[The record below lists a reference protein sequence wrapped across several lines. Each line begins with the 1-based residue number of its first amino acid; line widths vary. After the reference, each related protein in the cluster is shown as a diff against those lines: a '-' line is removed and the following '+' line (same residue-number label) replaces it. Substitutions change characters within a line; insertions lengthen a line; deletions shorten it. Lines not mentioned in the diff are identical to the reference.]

1 MNVEFYDIRT
11 VESSNLSITLENG
24 KIERPKFDHAKT
36 KGFRVLKNKFWGLFT
51 GNVDDKEG
59 LEKAEKNSIFPG
71 SSEIITSGKSGEFKH
86 KVKQPPEDIPI
97 EKKVDLLKEIE
108 KELKADFIVNT
119 RVSYLE
125 NQRKFEYKDSNNTNT
140 RYNVLRT
147 GVVIQAVGKGDRG
160 TLQFLSKRKLKPAG
174 YEVIDD
180 DIFGLASEL
189 KDTLKELLEASKPP
203 SGELNVLMN
212 QSLGGV
218 FIHEAFGHAVEADHI
233 LQGATVLADKLG
245 EEVAL
250 DTVNI
255 YDDPSILEFGFY
267 PFDDEGVKSEKRA
280 IVEKG
285 ILKDFLHSRE
295 TAAKLKG
302 TPGNARGQGVS
313 EPLVRM
319 SNTYLEEGDYSF
331 EELLDE
337 AKDGVYLIGS
347 RGGETNPATG
357 YFQFSAQYGFLIK
370 NGELSNMVKDVSLS
384 GQTLKILH
392 SIKIGKEKRFDPG
405 FCGKGGQLVPV
416 SDAAPFS
423 LVKAIV
429 GGG

>member
-1 MNVEFYDIRT
+1 MNVEFYDIRI
-11 VESSNLSITLENG
+11 VESSNLTITLENG
-24 KIERPKFDHAKT
+24 KIERPKYDQAKT

-59 LEKAEKNSIFPG
+59 LERAEKNSVFPG
-71 SSEIITSGKSGEFKH
+71 SSEMVPAGKSGEFIH
-86 KVKQPPEDIPI
+86 KVKQRPEDIPV
-97 EKKVDLLKEIE
+97 ESKVQLLKDIE

-125 NQRKFEYKDSNNTNT
+125 NSRKFEYRDSNETNA
-140 RYNVLRT
+140 RYEVSRT
-147 GVVIQAVGKGDRG
+147 GIVMQAVGKNENGD
-160 TLQFLSKRKLKPAG
+160 LQFLAKRKLRPAG
-174 YEVIDD
+174 YEIVDEEV
-180 DIFGLASEL
+180 FKLASEL
-189 KDTLKELLEASKPP
+189 KKNLKELLKASKPP
-203 SGELNVLMN
+203 SGEMNVLMN

-255 YDDPSILEFGFY
+255 YDDPSIMEFGFY

-280 IVEKG
+280 IVERG
-285 ILKDFLHSRE
+285 VLKDFLHSRE
-295 TAAKLKG
+295 TAAKLNG
-302 TPGNARGQGVS
+302 TPGNARGQGVA

-331 EELLDE
+331 DELLEE
-337 AKDGVYLIGS
+337 AGDGVYLIGS

-357 YFQFSAQYGFLIK
+357 YFQFSAQYGYLIK
-370 NGELSNMVKDVSLS
+370 NGEVSNMVRDVSLS
-384 GQTLKILH
+384 GHTLKILH

-423 LVKAIV
+423 LVKAVV
-429 GGG
+429 GGA